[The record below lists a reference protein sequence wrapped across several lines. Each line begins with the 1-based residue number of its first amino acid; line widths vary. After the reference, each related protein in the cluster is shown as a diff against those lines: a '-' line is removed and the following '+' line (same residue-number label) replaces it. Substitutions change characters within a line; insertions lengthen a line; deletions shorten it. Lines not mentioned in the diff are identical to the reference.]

1 MTVET
6 TSTLT
11 NSILAARYKETYME
25 SAERQR
31 VYDQLAIPVP
41 GVSMEE
47 AARSASVTVPFLSGM
62 TPGTTAISQVADV
75 TPEILKDATESVTPT
90 SRWGALQWSELL
102 DMQVY
107 TDYAQQRMERLGK
120 NQVITV
126 EQLAIDVALA
136 GAWVERAAARSS
148 LDAGTASH
156 RASDAV
162 FRKMHGQM
170 LAMSVPGFLDD
181 SGEASTW
188 SAIMP
193 PFPFH
198 DICESGNVDAIGLY
212 QDRGIHLNWEL
223 GQLGSFRLVVSPF
236 AKTFFGAGID
246 NATACATTLDGAV
259 ERFATDIVTADDKAT
274 ESASGLF
281 LNVGTEETSSTF
293 YADNEQLKLNSA
305 STVTLTIIGSGENEG
320 LQFDHASGVAV
331 NNNDSVYTIVFGGP
345 ASLVKVFVPSVGEF
359 GEVVG
364 PKKSGILDQFAS
376 VGWKFYGNYGLLTE
390 NRIVRGEYS
399 TSYEA

>member
-1 MTVET
+1 
-6 TSTLT
+6 
-11 NSILAARYKETYME
+11 
-25 SAERQR
+25 
-31 VYDQLAIPVP
+31 
-41 GVSMEE
+41 
-47 AARSASVTVPFLSGM
+47 
-62 TPGTTAISQVADV
+62 
-75 TPEILKDATESVTPT
+75 
-90 SRWGALQWSELL
+90 
-102 DMQVY
+102 
-107 TDYAQQRMERLGK
+107 MERLGK

-136 GAWVERAAARSS
+136 GAWVERANATRGN
-148 LDAGTASH
+148 LDAGTAGH

-188 SAIMP
+188 SAIMT

-236 AKTFFGAGID
+236 AKTFFGAGAA
-246 NATACATTLDGAV
+246 NASGDASITLDGAV
-259 ERFATDIVTADDKAT
+259 ERFDTTVVTASDKAA
-274 ESASGLF
+274 ESAFGLF
-281 LNVGTEETSSTF
+281 LNIGTEETGTDF
-293 YADNEQLKLNSA
+293 FADNEQVKLSSA
-305 STVTLTIIGSGENEG
+305 SGTTLTIIGSGENEG
-320 LQFDHASGVAV
+320 LQFDHATGVAI

-364 PKKSGILDQFAS
+364 PEASGILKQFTS